1 MCKAVWWPYVVVLVL
16 SQGTKKVPSSLWTAR
31 MSSQTVT
38 IICLGTLILLFVT
51 YMMIDERQNNIS
63 DQANTFYN
71 RSIKK
76 TDGIIELS
84 SIHEYPTKTS
94 EGFWQRQPIDAVY
107 TWVNGS
113 DPGFLQSL
121 EKYSKA
127 AGWINKLCTRGPKC
141 TEFSISG
148 QYPLV

>member
-1 MCKAVWWPYVVVLVL
+1 
-16 SQGTKKVPSSLWTAR
+16 

-38 IICLGTLILLFVT
+38 IICLGAMILLFVT
-51 YMMIDERQNNIS
+51 YMMIDGRQNKIS

-76 TDGIIELS
+76 TDEIIEVS
-84 SIHEYPTKTS
+84 SIQEYPTKTS
-94 EGFWQRQPIDAVY
+94 EGFCQRQPIDAVY

-127 AGWINKLCTRGPKC
+127 AGWIIKLCIKIQN
-141 TEFSISG
+141 FI
-148 QYPLV
+148 V

>member
-1 MCKAVWWPYVVVLVL
+1 
-16 SQGTKKVPSSLWTAR
+16 

-71 RSIKK
+71 RSINK

-84 SIHEYPTKTS
+84 SIHQYPTKTS

-127 AGWINKLCTRGPKC
+127 AGWINNLCIKIQN
-141 TEFSISG
+141 FI
-148 QYPLV
+148 V